1 MRKKVLVAER
11 IADEAMELLK
21 KNFEVDFINNIPRE
35 ELLGCIHNYDGLIVR
50 SVTKADEELMAKGVK
65 LKMIGRAGN
74 GTDNIDVSAATKH
87 GIIAANTPDS
97 NTMSAAEHTIAM
109 MLTQSRNIPHANQ
122 FLKTGKWGRNQFNGS
137 ELYMKTLGIIGL
149 GRIGSLVAARMKA
162 FEMNVIAYDP
172 YIPVERFERLGVQRC
187 ETLEGLLE
195 QSDYI
200 TVHTPKNKETFHMIH
215 EGHLPIMKDGV
226 RLTNVARGGIIK
238 EKAIVE
244 GVQSGKIRSA
254 AIDVHEV
261 EPCYDSPLYEHENI
275 IVTPHL
281 GANTTEAQLN
291 VGMMVAQQMIAGL
304 NGEIV
309 PNALNLPTLHREELK
324 ALRPFIDLTEKLGR
338 IYYPLYREPAS
349 QVVVEYYGDLAGQDT
364 RMLSIALLKGLL
376 ETVVSER
383 VNYINAELIAKQRG
397 IVFEERKCPEY
408 FNSHTQYVRVLIQ
421 NPYDQVIL
429 GGCIASNGE
438 GRLAEIDG
446 YEIDIAPGDTMLVVR
461 NLDVPGVVGSVGT
474 ILGKHRVNV
483 ATMQLGRH
491 RAGDNALMV
500 LNLDGCPREECVL
513 ELTGHT
519 DILEARIVAL

>member
-11 IADEAMELLK
+11 IADEAMERLQLH
-21 KNFEVDFINNIPRE
+21 FDVDFINNIPRDQ
-35 ELLGCIHNYDGLIVR
+35 LLACIHEYDGLIVR
-50 SVTKADEELMAKGVK
+50 SVTKADDELMTKGTR

-74 GTDNIDVSAATKH
+74 GTDNIDVNAATRH

-109 MLTQSRNIPHANQ
+109 MLTQSRNIPQANAY
-122 FLKTGKWGRNQFNGS
+122 LKTGKWGRNQFNGS
-137 ELYMKTLGIIGL
+137 ELFQKTLGIVGL

-162 FEMNVIAYDP
+162 FDMDVIAYDP
-172 YIPVERFERLGVQRC
+172 YISADRFEKLGVQRC
-187 ETLEGLLE
+187 DTLEDLLRR
-195 QSDYI
+195 SDYI

-215 EGHLPIMKDGV
+215 EGHLPLMKDGV

-238 EKAIVE
+238 EKAVVE
-244 GVQSGKIRSA
+244 GIQSGKVASA

-261 EPCYDSPLYEHENI
+261 EPCHDSPLYGFDNI

-281 GANTTEAQLN
+281 GANTTEAQRN
-291 VGMMVAQQMIAGL
+291 VGLMVAQQMIAGL

-309 PNALNLPTLHREELK
+309 PNALNLPTLHREELT
-324 ALRPFIDLTEKLGR
+324 ALKPYIELTEKLGR

-349 QVVVEYYGDLAGQDT
+349 RVVVEYYGDLAAQDT

-383 VNYINAELIAKQRG
+383 VNYINAELIAQQRG
-397 IVFEERKCPEY
+397 ITFEEKKTPE
-408 FNSHTQYVRVLIQ
+408 FFRNHTQYIRVLIQ
-421 NPYDQVIL
+421 NPHGQVIL
-429 GGCIASNGE
+429 GGCLASNGE
-438 GRLAEIDG
+438 GRLAEIDS

-474 ILGKHRVNV
+474 ILGKHEVNV

-500 LNLDGCPREECVL
+500 LNLDAAPAEDCL
-513 ELTGHT
+513 FELTSHPN
-519 DILEARIVAL
+519 ILEARTVAL